1 MKRSKISARLKLSSP
16 FETGALVKKAS
27 TIIEDSLFPSFKI
40 EGLHFP
46 EKPSIVTRRHPDL
59 TFKDAKTDYLTHNF
73 HSYPAKFIPQLT
85 AWLMKNFSK
94 EGSIVLDPFAGCGTT
109 LVEAILNN
117 RNSLGVE
124 INPIGRLA
132 CKVKTTVIKP
142 DILHT
147 HINKLYSRIVA
158 KMPITGS
165 KVDWLFKE
173 HIKESHEGNDLWMPR
188 YMENF
193 EKWFLP
199 SVALAL
205 AIIRSE
211 IMKIERSDI
220 HELCLLAFSSIIK
233 TVSNARTEERIPK
246 LRKTPR
252 QEPDTLFVYK
262 SKLDRMVKDL
272 LEFDRAVKGV
282 KVHAK
287 ITGNDARMLP
297 ITENSVDLVVT
308 SPPYANA
315 IDYVRLHKL
324 SLYWLGEKDLSI
336 LDRSFIGTE
345 RVYAEAFN
353 KEFRYRL
360 PSVNKYISQLKSID
374 KKRGYILYRYF
385 SDMEQCFKEMYRVL
399 EHGSVAAIVIGNST
413 IRSVKIP
420 TNECFNSI
428 AKSVGFKIRK
438 PLVRAIPKQTKGLA
452 HVHSEY
458 GGEMVECEYI
468 NIIQKP

>member
-1 MKRSKISARLKLSSP
+1 MKRSKISTKLKLSSP
-16 FETGALVKKAS
+16 FEIDTLVKKAS
-27 TIIEDSLFPSFKI
+27 VIAQESLFPSFKV

-46 EKPSIVTRRHPDL
+46 EKPSIVTRRHLDL
-59 TFKDAKTDYLTHNF
+59 TFADAKTDYLTHGF

-85 AWLMKNFSK
+85 TWLMKNFSK
-94 EGSIVLDPFAGCGTT
+94 EGSTVLDPFAGCGTT
-109 LVEAILNN
+109 LVEAMLNN

-142 DILHT
+142 DILHL
-147 HINKLYSRIVA
+147 HINKLYSRIAA
-158 KMPITGS
+158 KIPITGG
-165 KVDWLFKE
+165 KGNWLFEE
-173 HIKESHEGNDLWMPR
+173 HLKKSYDGNDLWMPL

-199 SVALAL
+199 NVALAL

-211 IMKIERSDI
+211 IMKIERSDVRD
-220 HELCLLAFSSIIK
+220 LCLLAFSSITK

-246 LRKTPR
+246 LRKIPR

-262 SKLDRMVKDL
+262 SKLDRMAKDL
-272 LEFDRAVKGV
+272 LEFDRAVEGV

-287 ITGNDARMLP
+287 IIGNDARTLP
-297 ITENSVDLVVT
+297 ITENNVDLIVT

-324 SLYWLGEKDLSI
+324 SLYWLGEKDLPK

-345 RVYAEAFN
+345 RVYAENFN

-360 PSVNKYISQLKSID
+360 PSVNKYVSQLKSID
-374 KKRGYILYRYF
+374 KKRSYILYTYF
-385 SDMEQCFKEMYRVL
+385 LDMEQCFEEMYRVL
-399 EHGSVAAIVIGNST
+399 KHGSIAAIVIGNST
-413 IRSVKIP
+413 IRGVKIP

-428 AKSVGFKIRK
+428 ARSVGFKVRK

-452 HVHSEY
+452 HVHNEY